1 MVDITKFANEPV
13 LAALV
18 DDAAPAWLWSTQN
31 WRIVW
36 ANRIG
41 LAFWGQS
48 SLTGLADHSPNKSHG
63 FRHLGRLGGEL
74 DMGRSRVERLRF
86 FRRRRD
92 VALTCKVSALALEG
106 DKYLLVHS
114 LSQIPDLEPVPEIL
128 PEDVL
133 VPENVLV
140 EDATLIEV
148 PNRSDNKETT
158 SEITEDTST
167 EVLQEPDDALSPT
180 DNDAGATS
188 EPPAGANV
196 LPFRG
201 QEFSEMA
208 DRRHLTGVEEEA
220 FRAIA
225 DALGL
230 EQETARSND
239 VSQDEEAED
248 LIVDAPE
255 PNETDTSSPGIF
267 DRGVTISAAP
277 AGKLLEFQN
286 LLEKLSVACFIYR
299 VGGNDG
305 DGEALFASP
314 AYLDLFGYENM
325 ETALSANGIAALLP
339 ASPPSGDTADDR
351 RIVTITREDG
361 GTVPVLAKLHTVG
374 WAGSA
379 AMMMTLTDQVPSPSS
394 QDADT
399 GIQDADIGTGID
411 LGRVFETAFEAAI
424 ILNDEG
430 EIRHAN
436 EMARDMF
443 NLEHGN
449 QDEMNITDLL
459 EVGEGETAPDLL
471 RRLADGSSQLTASG
485 HEITGKVYGGADIPL
500 FIRLRPLTDNAD
512 ATYCA
517 TFTDV
522 SRWQDIADAEINARK
537 AAEDANEK
545 KTDFLSGLSHEIRT
559 SLNPVLGFSEA
570 IIEERFGPFEHEQYA
585 GYIKDIYESGTHLL
599 ALVND
604 MLDLSK
610 IEAGQ
615 ADLNFTSVDINEVAN
630 TCVKLMQPEANKE
643 RIIIRTNLS
652 QNMPEIVADEQSLRQ
667 ITLNL
672 LSNAV
677 KYTGPGGQVIVST
690 RMTDAGEQQLRVRDT
705 GRGMS
710 QEELDIAVQ
719 PFGRAETVRKNTE
732 GTGLGLPLTNALIE
746 ANRAHFSIDSTA
758 GEGTLV
764 EVTFPVNRVLAG

>member
-1 MVDITKFANEPV
+1 MVDITNLANEPV

-18 DDAAPAWLWSTQN
+18 NDAAPAWLWSTKN
-31 WRIVW
+31 RHIAW
-36 ANRIG
+36 ANRAG

-48 SLTGLADHSPNKSHG
+48 SLADLAAHSPNQSHG
-63 FRHLGRLGGEL
+63 FRHLDRLGGEL
-74 DMGRSRVERLRF
+74 DTGRSRVERLRF

-92 VALTCKVSALALEG
+92 VPLTCKVSALTFED

-114 LSQIPDLEPVPEIL
+114 LSQIPDIEPVPEIL
-128 PEDVL
+128 PKDVQG
-133 VPENVLV
+133 EN
-140 EDATLIEV
+140 ETLIENQNV
-148 PNRSDNKETT
+148 SGSE
-158 SEITEDTST
+158 EITTDITEETSAEAPQESDDTSS
-167 EVLQEPDDALSPT
+167 PDD
-180 DNDAGATS
+180 NDVIETS
-188 EPPAGANV
+188 EPLARANV
-196 LPFRG
+196 VPFRG
-201 QEFSEMA
+201 QELSDVA
-208 DRRHLTGVEEEA
+208 DRGHLTGVEEEA

-230 EQETARSND
+230 EQETARSHNT
-239 VSQDEEAED
+239 SQDEETD
-248 LIVDAPE
+248 TLIVDAPE
-255 PNETDTSSPGIF
+255 FDKNITSSQGGF
-267 DRGVTISAAP
+267 DQGVMISAAP

-286 LLEKLSVACFIYR
+286 LLEKLSAACFIYR
-299 VGGNDG
+299 VGGNDA
-305 DGEALFASP
+305 DGEALFASR
-314 AYLDLFGYENM
+314 AYLEFFGYENM
-325 ETALSANGIAALLP
+325 ETAVSAKGIAALLP
-339 ASPPSGDTADDR
+339 VSPPSGETADDR

-361 GTVPVLAKLHTVG
+361 GTLPVLAKLHTVG

-379 AMMMTLTDQVPSPSS
+379 AMMMTLTDQVPNSS
-394 QDADT
+394 NQDV
-399 GIQDADIGTGID
+399 DARGGID
-411 LGRVFETAFEAAI
+411 LGHVFETAFEAAI

-430 EIRHAN
+430 DIRHTN
-436 EMARDMF
+436 EMARDLF
-443 NLEHGN
+443 NLETCKP
-449 QDEMNITDLL
+449 DEMTITDLL
-459 EVGEGETAPDLL
+459 DSGEGETAPDIL
-471 RRLADGSSQLTASG
+471 RRLADDRSLQAGTG
-485 HEITGKVYGGADIPL
+485 HEVTGKVYGGADIPL
-500 FIRLRPLTDNAD
+500 FVKLRPLTDNAD
-512 ATYCA
+512 AAFCA

-522 SRWQDIADAEINARK
+522 SRWREIVDAETSARK
-537 AAEDANEK
+537 AAENANEK
-545 KTDFLSGLSHEIRT
+545 KSDFLSGLSHEIRT

-585 GYIKDIYESGTHLL
+585 DYIKDIYESGTHLL

-615 ADLNFTSVDINEVAN
+615 ADLNFASVDINEVAN

-643 RIIIRTNLS
+643 HIIIRTNLS

-677 KYTGPGGQVIVST
+677 KYTGPGGQIIVST

-719 PFGRAETVRKNTE
+719 PFGRAETVRENTE